1 MLYFRLISPPPPLPA
16 HARPQHFN
24 EEAQC
29 ISFHPSGLHLLVGFS
44 DKLRMLNVLMND
56 IRPFKEF
63 SIKAC
68 KEARF
73 SNGSHL
79 FAAVNG
85 NTINIFSTYTCENIG
100 NLRGHNGKVRSMAWS
115 ADDSKMVSCGVDGAV
130 YEWSMKDFKRA
141 GEHVLKACNYS
152 AVTCTPDGKNMFA
165 VGSDKKIKEIMDSN
179 VIKDPE
185 SDCLLTCI
193 VLSSSG
199 RMLFAGTE
207 SGSIRSYT
215 SHP

>member
-1 MLYFRLISPPPPLPA
+1 MRPRQEHQDLELRGPNAGAVQGAPRQNCSAICRCSLAFPECNRCALRISTNP
-16 HARPQHFN
+16 HRVSTQHFN

-73 SNGSHL
+73 SNGGHL

-85 NTINIFSTYTCENIG
+85 NTINVFSTYTCENIG
-100 NLRGHNGKVRSMAWS
+100 NLRGHNGKVRSS
-115 ADDSKMVSCGVDGAV
+115 AP
-130 YEWSMKDFKRA
+130 RPPPL
-141 GEHVLKACNYS
+141 H
-152 AVTCTPDGKNMFA
+152 
-165 VGSDKKIKEIMDSN
+165 
-179 VIKDPE
+179 
-185 SDCLLTCI
+185 
-193 VLSSSG
+193 
-199 RMLFAGTE
+199 
-207 SGSIRSYT
+207 
-215 SHP
+215 

>member
-1 MLYFRLISPPPPLPA
+1 V
-16 HARPQHFN
+16 QHFN

-73 SNGSHL
+73 SNGGHL

-100 NLRGHNGKVRSMAWS
+100 NLRGHNGKVHIQASL
-115 ADDSKMVSCGVDGAV
+115 
-130 YEWSMKDFKRA
+130 FKNQ
-141 GEHVLKACNYS
+141 HCLKCIHSNILLQ
-152 AVTCTPDGKNMFA
+152 
-165 VGSDKKIKEIMDSN
+165 GS
-179 VIKDPE
+179 
-185 SDCLLTCI
+185 
-193 VLSSSG
+193 
-199 RMLFAGTE
+199 
-207 SGSIRSYT
+207 
-215 SHP
+215 